1 MFLITIIASLLLLF
15 VPLCQSVY
23 LDIHVPLPQRGCLEY
38 QALFANRLLR
48 SSSTRPVSST
58 TQTGESSQTD
68 DGASSSSS
76 SEQVDLFNKHT
87 PHITLYLANFDLEV
101 NNNNNALQQQT
112 YGSTNNHIELQ
123 QLLNETKVNEFKQ
136 TISSLN
142 FTDILIGLQ
151 NCHLSFKSTANDDIF
166 YNINGS
172 YTMLPIELTPCLQIL
187 STTLL
192 HALQSH
198 LHHPIQVP
206 SWVANMDEPERS
218 KAIYRTRQ
226 YGSPNVLQAYVPHV
240 TVGYD
245 PSISKSLTSQWRV
258 DKMNEWNNLYKQE
271 RETCIDEVQ
280 GIALGMT
287 SVGGTVLANSRMG
300 YWNVGKHL
308 LVTSS
313 TQ

>member
-1 MFLITIIASLLLLF
+1 
-15 VPLCQSVY
+15 
-23 LDIHVPLPQRGCLEY
+23 VPLPQRGCLEY
-38 QALFANRLLR
+38 QALFANRLLH
-48 SSSTRPVSST
+48 SSTRPVSSP
-58 TQTGESSQTD
+58 TQIGESSQTD
-68 DGASSSSS
+68 DGASSSTS

-87 PHITLYLANFDLEV
+87 PHITLYLANFDLEA
-101 NNNNNALQQQT
+101 NNDNNNALHQQESDGT
-112 YGSTNNHIELQ
+112 DDHHIKL
-123 QLLNETKVNEFKQ
+123 QLLNQTKVNEFKQ
-136 TISSLN
+136 TISSIN

-172 YTMLPIELTPCLQIL
+172 YTMLPIELTPCLQTL
-187 STTLL
+187 STNLL
-192 HALQSH
+192 RALQSH
-198 LHHPIQVP
+198 LHHPIEVP
-206 SWVANMDEPERS
+206 SWVADMDEPGRS

-226 YGSPNVLQAYVPHV
+226 YGSPNVLEAYVPHV

-245 PSISKSLTSQWRV
+245 PSISSLDSKTSQWRV

-300 YWNVGKHL
+300 YWNIRA
-308 LVTSS
+308 LVSRIVS
-313 TQ
+313 DKKRALQHASGCKE

>member
-1 MFLITIIASLLLLF
+1 MFLTIIIASLLLF
-15 VPLCQSVY
+15 PLCQSIY

-38 QALFANRLLR
+38 QALLANRLLR
-48 SSSTRPVSST
+48 SSSTRPVSSP
-58 TQTGESSQTD
+58 TQTDS
-68 DGASSSSS
+68 DGASSSTL

-101 NNNNNALQQQT
+101 NNNNNALQQESDGT
-112 YGSTNNHIELQ
+112 DDHIKLQ
-123 QLLNETKVNEFKQ
+123 LNKTKVNEFKE

-172 YTMLPIELTPCLQIL
+172 YTMLPIELTPCLQTL
-187 STTLL
+187 STVLL

-226 YGSPNVLQAYVPHV
+226 YGSPNVLYAYVPHV

-245 PSISKSLTSQWRV
+245 PSISSLTSQWRV
-258 DKMNEWNNLYKQE
+258 DKMNEWNSLYKQE
-271 RETCIDEVQ
+271 RETCIDDVQ

-313 TQ
+313 SQ

>member
-1 MFLITIIASLLLLF
+1 MFLTIIIASLLLLF
-15 VPLCQSVY
+15 PLCQSIY

-38 QALFANRLLR
+38 QALFANRLLS
-48 SSSTRPVSST
+48 SSSTRPVSSP
-58 TQTGESSQTD
+58 TQTDS
-68 DGASSSSS
+68 DGADAS

-101 NNNNNALQQQT
+101 NNNNNNALQQQGADGT
-112 YGSTNNHIELQ
+112 DDHHIKLQ
-123 QLLNETKVNEFKQ
+123 LNETKVNEFKQ
-136 TISSLN
+136 TISSIN

-172 YTMLPIELTPCLQIL
+172 YTMLPIELTPCLQTL
-187 STTLL
+187 SNSLL

-206 SWVANMDEPERS
+206 SWVANMDEPQRS

-245 PSISKSLTSQWRV
+245 PSISNSLTSQWRV

-271 RETCIDEVQ
+271 REHCIDEVQ

-300 YWNVGKHL
+300 YWIVRS
-308 LVTSS
+308 TSS
-313 TQ
+313 MSS

>member
-1 MFLITIIASLLLLF
+1 MFLITIIITSFLLLF
-15 VPLCQSVY
+15 PLCQSIY

-38 QALFANRLLR
+38 QALFANRLL

-58 TQTGESSQTD
+58 AETDSS
-68 DGASSSSS
+68 DGASSSTTS

-101 NNNNNALQQQT
+101 NNNNN
-112 YGSTNNHIELQ
+112 IELQ
-123 QLLNETKVNEFKQ
+123 QLNETKVNEFKQ

-142 FTDILIGLQ
+142 FTDISIGLQ

-172 YTMLPIELTPCLQIL
+172 YTMLPIELTPCLQTL

-206 SWVANMDEPERS
+206 SWVADMDEPQRS

-226 YGSPNVLQAYVPHV
+226 YGSPNVLEAYVPHV
-240 TVGYD
+240 TVSYD

-271 RETCIDEVQ
+271 REHCIDEVQ

-300 YWNVGKHL
+300 YWIVRS
-308 LVTSS
+308 TSS
-313 TQ
+313 MSS

>member
-1 MFLITIIASLLLLF
+1 MFLITIIITSLLLLF
-15 VPLCQSVY
+15 PLCQSIY

-48 SSSTRPVSST
+48 SSTRPVSLST
-58 TQTGESSQTD
+58 QSDVRT
-68 DGASSSSS
+68 DGASSSTTS

-87 PHITLYLANFDLEV
+87 PHITLYLANFDLEL
-101 NNNNNALQQQT
+101 NNNNALHQQEADGT
-112 YGSTNNHIELQ
+112 DNHHIKLQ
-123 QLLNETKVNEFKQ
+123 LNETKVNQFKQ

-142 FTDILIGLQ
+142 FTNILIGLQ

-172 YTMLPIELTPCLQIL
+172 YTMLPIELTPCLQTL
-187 STTLL
+187 SNSLL

-198 LHHPIQVP
+198 LHHPIEVP
-206 SWVANMDEPERS
+206 SWVANMDEPQRS

-226 YGSPNVLQAYVPHV
+226 YGSPNVLEAYVPHV

-245 PSISKSLTSQWRV
+245 PSISRITSQWKV
-258 DKMNEWNNLYKQE
+258 GKMNEWNNLYKQE
-271 RETCIDEVQ
+271 REHCIDGVQ

-300 YWNVGKHL
+300 YWHVGK
-308 LVTSS
+308 VIII
-313 TQ
+313 

>member
-1 MFLITIIASLLLLF
+1 
-15 VPLCQSVY
+15 
-23 LDIHVPLPQRGCLEY
+23 VPLPQRGCLEY

-58 TQTGESSQTD
+58 TETDSS
-68 DGASSSSS
+68 DGASSSTTS

-101 NNNNNALQQQT
+101 NNDNNNALQQEAADGT
-112 YGSTNNHIELQ
+112 DHHIKLQ
-123 QLLNETKVNEFKQ
+123 LNETKVNQFKQ

-142 FTDILIGLQ
+142 FTNVLIGLQ

-172 YTMLPIELTPCLQIL
+172 YTMLPIELTPCLQTL

-226 YGSPNVLQAYVPHV
+226 YGSPNVLEAYVPHV

-245 PSISKSLTSQWRV
+245 PSISKSLTSQWKV
-258 DKMNEWNNLYKQE
+258 GKMNEWNNLYKQE
-271 RETCIDEVQ
+271 REHCIDDVQ

-300 YWNVGKHL
+300 YWNV
-308 LVTSS
+308 SS
-313 TQ
+313 RPRVVKNDYNELYSIDVVEEYNI